1 MSTTQT
7 PQARALA
14 HESALAILLAR
25 RNVRDPA
32 MRETTRFFA
41 RRHVAAIRALR
52 TLAH

>member
-14 HESALAILLAR
+14 HESALQILLSR

-32 MRETTRFFA
+32 MREATRFYV
-41 RRHVAAIRALR
+41 RRHVSAIRALR